1 MKQSF
6 FPGQQVLVVSPI
18 NMFDTVIIP
27 NTKLT
32 VLKVIGK
39 GSTTRVTT
47 KDYPNFTI
55 PIAHIKVLEEVQSS
69 Q

>member
-6 FPGQQVLVVSPI
+6 FPEQKVLVVSPI
-18 NMFDTVIIP
+18 NMFGATIIP
-27 NTKLT
+27 TTILT

-39 GSTTRVTT
+39 GDNTRITT
-47 KDYPNFTI
+47 KEYPNFTI
-55 PIAHIKVLEEVQSS
+55 PIANIKVLEEVQSG